1 MKKVVGLAAAGL
13 FAVTGANAGQINVAN
28 TDLVMIGG
36 VSAAYSVQNSDHV
49 LRGAGF
55 SKDGFAVNNF
65 VLALAKPAQDGGIGV
80 TAAIASWQAPTVV
93 ASSEVV
99 NGENLLSLL
108 PINPNLIGYGKSTD
122 LKVWKAFV
130 TYKPV
135 AGLSVDAGLLWSQFG
150 EKPVTILNP
159 HITRGVLFTAN
170 PVIMAG
176 ARGSYDAGVAKVY
189 VGTGKVGAQLLQPL
203 YKNVFGVNPKSYV
216 EAGLTTN
223 LKQVGLP
230 VDLGIHAYNEAG
242 GRNIY
247 AITAGTDLGIASIG
261 AEVNFFNPD
270 KALKNAQGNSDS
282 AWGGALCVNL
292 KPQAGIQ
299 VPVRIEYADAK
310 KSLLI
315 PTIADIIGGNKNSVW
330 TFTITP
336 TYNPTKNTFIRGEV
350 SYVSSDKKIFIDSK
364 GVAKDSRATGAVE
377 VGFLF

>member
-1 MKKVVGLAAAGL
+1 MKKVLGLAAAGL
-13 FAVTGANAGQINVAN
+13 FTVSVANAGQITVAN

-36 VSAAYSVQNSDHV
+36 VSAAYSVQNNDHS
-49 LRGAGF
+49 LATPGF

-93 ASSEVV
+93 ASSDVV
-99 NGENLLSLL
+99 NDNV
-108 PINPNLIGYGKSTD
+108 LIGYGDSRD
-122 LKVWKAFV
+122 LQVWKAYV

-135 AGLSVDAGLLWSQFG
+135 AGLSLDAGLLWSQFG

-189 VGTGKVGAQLLQPL
+189 VGTGKVGAQLMAPL
-203 YKNVFGVNPKSYV
+203 YNNLFNVSPNTYI

-223 LKQVGLP
+223 LKQMGLP
-230 VDLGIHAYNEAG
+230 VDVGLHTYNEAG
-242 GRNIY
+242 GRDIY
-247 AITAGTDLGIASIG
+247 ALTAGTNLGMVSFGVEIDYFKA
-261 AEVNFFNPD
+261 D
-270 KALKNAQGNSDS
+270 KALESAQGNSDS
-282 AWGGALCVNL
+282 AWGAALCANI

-299 VPVRIEYADAK
+299 IPIRVEYADAR
-310 KSLLI
+310 KSALI
-315 PTIADIIGGNKNSVW
+315 PTIADPAGLKNSVW

-336 TYNPTKNTFIRGEV
+336 TYNPTKNTFIRAEV
-350 SYVSSDKKIFIDSK
+350 SYVSSDKKIFVDST
-364 GVAKDSRATGAVE
+364 GTPKDTRTTGAVE